1 MIRGEPVANKVRSNL
16 GSSRMGAL
24 EKGSRMG
31 ALEKGR
37 KLESPG
43 NSTCTSTCTL
53 RGCGFTL
60 RHRVL

>member
-37 KLESPG
+37 RLESPG
-43 NSTCTSTCTL
+43 NSTCTL